1 MLLII
6 ERSGE
11 RVARYAHNVERM
23 MNVPQQA
30 VALLAVL
37 PHPATRHL
45 RDFDGCFTAALRT

>member
-30 VALLAVL
+30 AALLAVL